1 MNVQVFQKYS
11 PGFMITPSG
20 GVSATSVAPI
30 QFGSDGAEARVGAL
44 VGVIACVALT
54 SLLISG
60 VRVETL
66 TTSVSESRA
75 CTVCATAVEMA
86 EWSWEGDPHALVS
99 HTIPIK
105 VLSNLYLREP
115 NIQIP
120 FFSSVVPIERHSLYL
135 F

>member
-11 PGFMITPSG
+11 PGFRITPSG

-44 VGVIACVALT
+44 VGITVGPVVT
-54 SLLISG
+54 PLLISG
-60 VRVETL
+60 VVVGTL
-66 TTSVSESRA
+66 TTSVNESRA
-75 CTVCATAVEMA
+75 CTVCATAVEMSD
-86 EWSWEGDPHALVS
+86 WVCEGDPHAATS
-99 HTIPIK
+99 HAIPIN
-105 VLSNLYLREP
+105 VLSNLYLRGP

-120 FFSSVVPIERHSLYL
+120 FCSSVVPIERHSLYL